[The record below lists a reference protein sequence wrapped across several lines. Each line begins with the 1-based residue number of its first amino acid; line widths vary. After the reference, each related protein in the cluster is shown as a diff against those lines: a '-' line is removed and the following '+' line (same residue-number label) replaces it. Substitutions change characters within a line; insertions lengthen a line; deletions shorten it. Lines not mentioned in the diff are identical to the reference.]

1 MTVLFGITCKTVDPR
16 TCRTVYGEKG
26 KGTEPETAG
35 VEDPVASIR
44 FVDVGCARAATVG
57 EERRRSGDG
66 DAVQWRRDD
75 GDDGGG
81 FPSLAAHPLLDR
93 N

>member
-1 MTVLFGITCKTVDPR
+1 M
-16 TCRTVYGEKG
+16 
-26 KGTEPETAG
+26 
-35 VEDPVASIR
+35 EDPVASIR
-44 FVDVGCARAATVG
+44 FVDVGYARAATVG

-81 FPSLAAHPLLDR
+81 FQSLAARPLRDR